1 MFFFVCKVKISYQIR
16 YQCRIHP
23 CWFWSVHHFIVN
35 KWKPKWV
42 HVGYSWSHKKRKK
55 KKTPKRPKWSS
66 KSQEDTLIK
75 VNGQQCRQYSVLPQ
89 SDLFFPL
96 RTLQGSV
103 SVRLIKVSTNQWHHW
118 GCVHLAIFDHLW
130 VFEIVSGL
138 NSVERTYSE
147 RQTEEVEK
155 ESQKKREKRGQWL
168 L

>member
-1 MFFFVCKVKISYQIR
+1 MGS
-16 YQCRIHP
+16 CRIFMVP
-23 CWFWSVHHFIVN
+23 Q
-35 KWKPKWV
+35 
-42 HVGYSWSHKKRKK
+42 KKEKK

-138 NSVERTYSE
+138 NTYSE

-155 ESQKKREKRGQWL
+155 ESQKKREKRGQ
-168 L
+168 